1 MNNSIK
7 ISYPI
12 FLFLLIFFNSISFSQ
27 TTLLADFGASEA
39 ENVYGLSG
47 WNILIKSPNVSYSSE
62 GPDGLLPN
70 PGVEEFDDY
79 QGVQGTSRNFVL
91 GERIVVTWY
100 NTSASETYVIAARV
114 SFEDSDM
121 PDAEGTDGMWYTMR
135 SFADYRN
142 AYQEIPPGET
152 IKTVF
157 NITDSGVHATTGN
170 HSVVNVNL
178 HCEWFETDPKQY
190 ILCDKIELYDD
201 ADITP
206 PGQVQNLTVGTITDS
221 KVSLSWDEPSDD
233 VGVVEYLVYLNGI
246 VEGYTRTNSYTA
258 VFLGAATQ
266 YNFTVSALDF
276 CGNESAQSN
285 SVSATTLAFQGKSNA
300 LDPAGFVYQG
310 AIALPETFS
319 YGGEAIT
326 YNPNGDGG
334 QSGSGSGDGFAGS
347 LFISN
352 LNNDAN
358 GLVGEVSIPAPV
370 ISAGHNQSD
379 LTEAAII
386 QTPVNIR
393 PTNINN
399 WDYVD
404 IWRNGLEYVESENR
418 LYNSWTIHYTVN
430 EEKRATISRCDP
442 NDLLG
447 STKYGAWYVGNIGQP
462 PLESA
467 TSDYI
472 FETPQDWADVNV
484 SGRSMITGR
493 FRDGGLSGLGP
504 TFYAFDKVGTSPPA
518 ADAELPIT
526 TLLEYGSVQGTDN
539 YNYPNSIDDYNHADA
554 WRTGE
559 WIQWETKSAAMII
572 GNKAHGDNWYG
583 YQGENMRLDWIIA
596 DCPQPEFESTD
607 PDGKGWRAQSYMPMA
622 IFYNPSDLAQVAAG
636 TMETYEPQ
644 PYAAIRF
651 DENLFWGPKS
661 EISSTCFD
669 AENERLFVTEYNAP
683 NDGWIIVHVFEYDGS
698 LVPVEMNLFTAT
710 VKGNSA
716 HLAWETASET
726 NNARFEI
733 ERTSNGRTIR
743 PDIWNRIGTIDGSG
757 TSSSRHFYSFEDKN
771 LKDGE
776 YQYRLKQFDYDGSF
790 EYSSIVNVTVGQ
802 PVKFKLFQNYP
813 NPANPATII
822 EYSIPKNGLVTLTVY
837 DALGKK
843 VQTLINEFQT
853 KGNYKI
859 DFNASELPSGIY
871 FYTLTINQ
879 SNKSKKMMILK

>member
-1 MNNSIK
+1 
-7 ISYPI
+7 
-12 FLFLLIFFNSISFSQ
+12 LI
-27 TTLLADFGASEA
+27 
-39 ENVYGLSG
+39 
-47 WNILIKSPNVSYSSE
+47 
-62 GPDGLLPN
+62 PN

-79 QGVQGTSRNFVL
+79 QGVQGTSRNFTL

-100 NTSASETYVIAARV
+100 NTSASETYVIAARI

-121 PDAEGTDGMWYTMR
+121 PDAEGSDGMWYTMR
-135 SFADYRN
+135 SFEDYRFT
-142 AYQEIPPGET
+142 YQEIPPGET

-190 ILCDKIELYDD
+190 ILCDKIELYND
-201 ADITP
+201 ADISP
-206 PGQVQNLTVGTITDS
+206 PGQVQNLSVGAVTDS
-221 KVSLSWDEPSDD
+221 KISLSWNEPSDN
-233 VGVVEYLVYLNGI
+233 VGVVEYLVYMNGV
-246 VEGYTRTNSYTA
+246 VEGYTRTNSYTT
-258 VFLGAATQ
+258 VFLEAGTT
-266 YNFTVSALDF
+266 YSFSVSALDY
-276 CGNESAQSN
+276 CGNEGAQSAT
-285 SVSATTLAFQGKSNA
+285 VSASTLSFQGKSDLLN
-300 LDPAGFVYQG
+300 PAGFVYQG

-334 QSGSGSGDGFAGS
+334 QSGSGSGDGYAGS

-370 ISAGHNQSD
+370 VSAGHNQSD

-404 IWRNGLEYVESENR
+404 IWRNGLEYVESESR

-430 EEKRATISRCDP
+430 EEKHSTISCCDP
-442 NDLLG
+442 NDLSG

-472 FETPQDWADVNV
+472 FELPQTWADANV
-484 SGRSMITGR
+484 GGRSMVTGR
-493 FRDGGLSGLGP
+493 FRDGGLGGLGP

-518 ADAELPIT
+518 AEYELPIT
-526 TLLEYGSVQGTDN
+526 TLLEYGSVEGSDN

-583 YQGENMRLDWIIA
+583 YQGENMRLTWIIA
-596 DCPQPEFESTD
+596 DCPQPEFETTD
-607 PDGKGWRAQSYMPMA
+607 PDGKGWRAHSYLPMA
-622 IFYNPSDLAQVAAG
+622 IFYSPSDLAQVAAG
-636 TMETYEPQ
+636 TMESYEPQ

-651 DENLFWGPKS
+651 DESIFWGEKS
-661 EISSTCFD
+661 EISSACFD

-683 NDGWIIVHVFEYDGS
+683 NDGWLIVHVFEYDGS

-710 VKGNSA
+710 VSGNSVS
-716 HLAWETASET
+716 LAWETATET
-726 NNARFEI
+726 NNARFEVD
-733 ERTSNGRTIR
+733 RLR
-743 PDIWNRIGTIDGSG
+743 PAQRNYAASGWETIGTVEGNG
-757 TSSSRHFYSFEDKN
+757 TTTRKRFYSFEDKN
-771 LKDGE
+771 LRDGE
-776 YQYRLKQFDYDGSF
+776 YQYRLKQFDYDGTFS
-790 EYSSIVNVTVGQ
+790 YSAIVSVTVGQ
-802 PVKFKLFQNYP
+802 PVKFRLFQNYP
-813 NPANPATII
+813 NPANPSTII
-822 EYSIPKNGLVTLTVY
+822 EYSIPGSGLVTLNIY
-837 DALGKK
+837 DALGRK

-853 KGNYKI
+853 KGIYKI
-859 DFNASELPSGIY
+859 DFNASDLPSGVYYYRII
-871 FYTLTINQ
+871 FNGISET
-879 SNKSKKMMILK
+879 KKMVLLK